1 MPLVN
6 ECPTNL
12 TEIAAASKRLECV
25 NDKYGNNQ
33 YLCVPDKEK
42 TSLVE
47 LCYDGIMGIQ
57 EKGICLEVDGKN
69 LTTHSCLNFSSGC
82 PKDPFWNFEFYKYPE
97 CQNISS
103 QHRCYIMDPSC
114 PVPVPSNAN
123 ERTSHTVFIYTIIP
137 SVILCLALIAFV
149 SVVIFRKRMKSKQE
163 KGAEAGYV
171 KKARQDTFVRNSVES
186 YIRYKIDRN
195 VNGDEVEPYML
206 HGDANSLMDLEAR
219 PMILQSSV

>member
-171 KKARQDTFVRNSVES
+171 KKARQGTSVRSSVES
-186 YIRYKIDRN
+186 YMRYKIGN
-195 VNGDEVEPYML
+195 NEF
-206 HGDANSLMDLEAR
+206 
-219 PMILQSSV
+219 